1 MSESNLLT
9 LSHEHSRNF
18 RSHSLKNQSQP
29 FLLPP
34 RPKRRTLSLPCKPVI
49 PPFIV
54 IQGCRDNQETESEEE
69 ELDCDPN
76 KESMGETAGKFNFVC
91 LFVCLFFYNFGT
103 LGM

>member
-9 LSHEHSRNF
+9 PSHEHSRNF

-49 PPFIV
+49 PPFIIV
-54 IQGCRDNQETESEEE
+54 QGCRDNQETESEEE

-76 KESMGETAGKFNFVC
+76 KESMGEKDFYFVC
-91 LFVCLFFYNFGT
+91 LLVFFFLFGT
-103 LGM
+103 LGT